1 MIQLR
6 RLSTWLPPVI
16 LLALGI
22 SILVFSGDHIKEL
35 PALIWALLGCYAVW
49 LLREPIVAT
58 AGRIESLKVKGL
70 GVEVKL
76 AQQALE
82 DALVQRKIELPG
94 FKRKGTLDR
103 LAKERDRLIGAEILW
118 VDDRP
123 SGNRNE
129 ARALQFGGAAITFA
143 ISTGDAIEQLLA
155 SAKSVPFDLIISDV
169 KRGDDAKAG
178 IKMINRLRD
187 IRAQQ
192 PLIFYVAKA
201 TQPEPDGAIG
211 VTSRPDELID
221 LVLNALRR
229 RPVN

>member
-35 PALIWALLGCYAVW
+35 PALIWAVLGCSAVW

-103 LAKERDRLIGAEILW
+103 LA
-118 VDDRP
+118 
-123 SGNRNE
+123 RNE
-129 ARALQFGGAAITFA
+129 IA
-143 ISTGDAIEQLLA
+143 
-155 SAKSVPFDLIISDV
+155 
-169 KRGDDAKAG
+169 
-178 IKMINRLRD
+178 
-187 IRAQQ
+187 
-192 PLIFYVAKA
+192 
-201 TQPEPDGAIG
+201 
-211 VTSRPDELID
+211 
-221 LVLNALRR
+221 
-229 RPVN
+229 